1 MGRRVCRSGTV
12 RRAYAGKS
20 DQRGN
25 KGAIRGHTRRASS
38 TGSFGAVRGGRRTR
52 QGDARQRWTGAVQ
65 HAKRLYPRIETA
77 HIAISRCMRVN
88 LTTGVKRRG
97 DERDTAT
104 IYDILF
110 LHLMPSFRGLGLVY
124 PAWLIPMVLRDLS
137 KVYLTRNNERH
148 APINQFFSFSET
160 DGEGGQRTA

>member
-77 HIAISRCMRVN
+77 HIAISRYMRVN
-88 LTTGVKRRG
+88 LTTGMKG
-97 DERDTAT
+97 EAT
-104 IYDILF
+104 NETLPPYMTFSSSILC
-110 LHLMPSFRGLGLVY
+110 LPSVALVSFIQLG
-124 PAWLIPMVLRDLS
+124 
-137 KVYLTRNNERH
+137 
-148 APINQFFSFSET
+148 
-160 DGEGGQRTA
+160 